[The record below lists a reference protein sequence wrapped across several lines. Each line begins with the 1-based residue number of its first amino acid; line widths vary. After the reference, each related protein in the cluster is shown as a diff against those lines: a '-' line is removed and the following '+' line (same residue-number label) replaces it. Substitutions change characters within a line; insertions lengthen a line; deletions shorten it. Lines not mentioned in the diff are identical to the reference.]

1 VTIPEIRPRAGS
13 GLDDAV
19 IINESLEQPERF
31 AVIFDRYFAEVHRYA
46 ERRLGTEAADEIAAD
61 TFLVAF
67 SKRDRYH
74 GDRRNAR
81 PWLYGIA
88 TNLIGKHRRRHAAE
102 YRAYQRAGL
111 TGPAEGHDDQVAARV
126 SAQQRHGELSSALAG
141 LSRGERDVVLLVALA
156 ELSHDEVAQ
165 ALGISY
171 GTVASR
177 LSRARARLRRSLAAT
192 TPTDTDKEQ

>member
-1 VTIPEIRPRAGS
+1 MTVPEIRPRAGN

-19 IINESLEQPERF
+19 IITGSLEQPERF

-61 TFLVAF
+61 TFLIAF
-67 SKRDRYH
+67 SKRDGYH
-74 GDRRNAR
+74 QDRRNAR

-88 TNLIGKHRRRHAAE
+88 TNLIGRHRRRHSAE
-102 YRAYQRAGL
+102 SRAYQRAGL
-111 TGPAEGHDDQVAARV
+111 AGLAEGHDDRVAARV
-126 SAQQRHGELSSALAG
+126 SAQQRRGELASALAG
-141 LSRGERDVVLLVALA
+141 LSRGERDVLLLVALA
-156 ELSHDEVAQ
+156 DLSHDEVAQ

-177 LSRARARLRRSLAAT
+177 LSRARARLRQSLAAT
-192 TPTDTDKEQ
+192 TPTGIDKE